1 LKTDHFD
8 ILIIGAGISGIGI
21 ACRLSRRFPERRI
34 AILERRMAAGG
45 TWDLFRYPGIRSDS
59 DMFSYAYDLRPWVK
73 PEILASGGEILNY
86 LDATINE
93 FGIGDKI
100 RFGHRVESADWSS
113 EAAAWRVRAVDETCG
128 EAREFS
134 ARFLVAC
141 TGYYDQDQGYMP
153 DFPGADEFAGRI
165 VHPQHWPDDLEYRD
179 KNVIVIGSGA
189 TAATIVP
196 AMAGTARHVT
206 MLQRSPSYFFDVP
219 AKDVVFATLRWLFP
233 KPLAARAARL
243 RSHVLQYLLFNAC
256 RRWPKLMR
264 RLLLRHVRKE
274 LGPGVDMRHF
284 TPRYAPWDERLCILP
299 QDDLLHAVRDGGAS
313 VVTDTI
319 ERFTPGGIRLA
330 SGNELDADIVVSAT
344 GFNLKVFGGMR
355 VTVDGVPCIPN
366 ERMTYKGVL
375 IDGVPNLAVIFG
387 YINFSWTAKVDIAG
401 EYLCRLLEH
410 LESTDAG
417 VVVARNANAKTTGA
431 SIMNALNSGYVSRGA
446 DELPRQGDRA
456 PWYVHHNIREDRRWL
471 LRDPVDDGVLEFL

>member
-1 LKTDHFD
+1 
-8 ILIIGAGISGIGI
+8 
-21 ACRLSRRFPERRI
+21 
-34 AILERRMAAGG
+34 
-45 TWDLFRYPGIRSDS
+45 
-59 DMFSYAYDLRPWVK
+59 
-73 PEILASGGEILNY
+73 
-86 LDATINE
+86 
-93 FGIGDKI
+93 
-100 RFGHRVESADWSS
+100 
-113 EAAAWRVRAVDETCG
+113 
-128 EAREFS
+128 
-134 ARFLVAC
+134 
-141 TGYYDQDQGYMP
+141 
-153 DFPGADEFAGRI
+153 
-165 VHPQHWPDDLEYRD
+165 
-179 KNVIVIGSGA
+179 
-189 TAATIVP
+189 
-196 AMAGTARHVT
+196 
-206 MLQRSPSYFFDVP
+206 
-219 AKDVVFATLRWLFP
+219 
-233 KPLAARAARL
+233 
-243 RSHVLQYLLFNAC
+243 
-256 RRWPKLMR
+256 MR

-274 LGPGVDMRHF
+274 LGPGADMRHF

-330 SGNELDADIVVSAT
+330 SGNELEADIIVSAT
-344 GFNLKVFGGMR
+344 GFNLKVFGGLR
-355 VTVDGVPCIPN
+355 VTVDGVPCNPN

-417 VVVARNANAKTTGA
+417 TVVARNTNAKTTGA